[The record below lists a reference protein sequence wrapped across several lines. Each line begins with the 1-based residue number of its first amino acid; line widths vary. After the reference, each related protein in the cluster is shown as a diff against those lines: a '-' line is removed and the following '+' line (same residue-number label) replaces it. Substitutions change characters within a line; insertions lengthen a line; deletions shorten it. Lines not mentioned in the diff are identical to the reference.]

1 MPDATINT
9 KASEQPKKAEPW
21 YEHLAPLIAI
31 VFWFYVITQVF
42 VFDLDAFIRSR
53 LPLVGWLIQFKI
65 AFILGVF
72 ALIWSFARNTTIL
85 LWFLYIAL
93 FPLIVLFWYI
103 PRFIWTKRSW
113 NLTFAYINTF
123 LSTAKSL
130 RYGAIIFALIIIEG
144 LLAIETK
151 SAALLWLSVALC
163 TITLIAA
170 FAHRVTL
177 IFRPSALY
185 EVHSKLTGGM
195 MKFGK
200 KVLIVEK
207 AIKELPAETMFDQMT
222 QQQRATWSSN
232 LQMAIILN
240 RGCKFFSRKLEDY
253 QRSKI
258 TAVFYILNF
267 LALMILSILMFS
279 LINFAIYKID
289 QSNYVLTTKPRSHLI
304 NV

>member
-1 MPDATINT
+1 
-9 KASEQPKKAEPW
+9 
-21 YEHLAPLIAI
+21 
-31 VFWFYVITQVF
+31 
-42 VFDLDAFIRSR
+42 
-53 LPLVGWLIQFKI
+53 
-65 AFILGVF
+65 
-72 ALIWSFARNTTIL
+72 
-85 LWFLYIAL
+85 
-93 FPLIVLFWYI
+93 
-103 PRFIWTKRSW
+103 
-113 NLTFAYINTF
+113 
-123 LSTAKSL
+123 
-130 RYGAIIFALIIIEG
+130 
-144 LLAIETK
+144 
-151 SAALLWLSVALC
+151 
-163 TITLIAA
+163 
-170 FAHRVTL
+170 
-177 IFRPSALY
+177 
-185 EVHSKLTGGM
+185 M